1 MIRFVTLLLSLCFI
15 SSLSAQTAAEKRIDK
30 SVDSLLRLMTLDE
43 KIGQMNQYNG
53 PWAAT
58 GPLTNDD
65 NLLDQVKTGKVG
77 SMLNVTGVK
86 RTRELQE
93 LALKSRLKIPLLFG
107 QDVIH
112 GFRTIFPIPLGEAAS
127 WDLKAMEDGARVAA
141 SRSGHQTGIKRP
153 DFVSLASCG
162 RWLPRL

>member
-1 MIRFVTLLLSLCFI
+1 MIRFAILLLSLCVF
-15 SSLSAQTAAEKRIDK
+15 SAVSAQTAAERKIEK
-30 SVDSLLRLMTLDE
+30 SVDSLLKLMTLDE
-43 KIGQMNQYNG
+43 RIGQMNQYNG

-93 LALKSRLKIPLLFG
+93 LALQSRLKIPMLFFEG
-107 QDVIH
+107 
-112 GFRTIFPIPLGEAAS
+112 S
-127 WDLKAMEDGARVAA
+127 
-141 SRSGHQTGIKRP
+141 
-153 DFVSLASCG
+153 
-162 RWLPRL
+162 